1 MVKGFETSSAA
12 LAALCIAGVSSHA
25 NASTLAIP
33 LDYNTGQSIDIAIDS
48 TIPQFNYDSK
58 QYPDGH
64 VATFSTLSSGL
75 FGSGVDGVAMS
86 NSSLSYSAS
95 PPGGLFVSNF
105 FNKGAPTGNSGY
117 VQLAFYNSDH
127 QEEFGYA
134 SFDNVGDLASITCS
148 ECNSDVTSVVTPLP
162 STWLLLISGLGA
174 LGFAAAQR
182 RRRPIASMPA

>member
-48 TIPQFNYDSK
+48 TTPQFNYDSTK
-58 QYPDGH
+58 YLGY
-64 VATFSTLSSGL
+64 VATFSTLNSGG
-75 FGSGVDGVAMS
+75 FAPSGVNGVNAID
-86 NSSLSYSAS
+86 SSLTYSPS
-95 PPGGLFVSNF
+95 PPGGLGVAY
-105 FNKGAPTGNSGY
+105 KGETGSPFY

-148 ECNSDVTSVVTPLP
+148 ECNSDETFVVTPLP
-162 STWLLLISGLGA
+162 STWLPFISGLGA

-182 RRRPIASMPA
+182 RRRRISPMPA